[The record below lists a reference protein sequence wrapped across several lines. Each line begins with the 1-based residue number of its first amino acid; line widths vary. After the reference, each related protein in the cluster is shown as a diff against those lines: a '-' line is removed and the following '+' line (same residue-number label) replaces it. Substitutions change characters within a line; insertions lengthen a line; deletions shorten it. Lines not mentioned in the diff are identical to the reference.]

1 MNTLNYTVLVQ
12 MVNLTVYRLIAVDDT
27 ITYLIEDCNEFTTTT
42 NFNEVLSLVTRHMR
56 VFAMDEEEEV
66 IPTFTPVPKATVVQE
81 TEETEDE
88 DDDELPFPF

>member
-27 ITYLIEDCNEFTTTT
+27 ITYLIENCNEFTTTT

-56 VFAMDEEEEV
+56 VFARMDEQEEKV
-66 IPTFTPVPKATVVQE
+66 IPTFTPVPK
-81 TEETEDE
+81 DE
-88 DDDELPFPF
+88 DDEIPFPF